1 MADTVNI
8 PAPDLNG
15 PQIASNVNFM
25 DKYSEERDKRYK
37 VGGRSYIDPAKSD
50 KFKHFLKDPWIKNGT
65 PINRP
70 MGVNGHSKFLILGAG
85 FGGILFA
92 VKLIQAGFDAKDIVI
107 VDPAG
112 GFGGTWYWNRYPGLM
127 CDTESYIYLPML
139 EEMNYMPK
147 RKYSG
152 GEEIRQYAESIAKA
166 FGLQDRAQFQASMQ
180 SATWNEEAKQW
191 SVGIVE
197 KPKGGDEVQST
208 IRADFVMFASGVLNN
223 AKLPDI
229 EGLDVFKGHSF
240 HTSRWDYGYTGG
252 SIREPDLDKL
262 KDKRIAY
269 VGTGATAVQA
279 VPELARWG
287 KELYVFQRTPSA
299 VDIRDNRE
307 TDPQEWKAKIAG
319 KQGWQRERHAN
330 YHAFICNV
338 PEKPKLD
345 LVDDAWTK
353 M

>member
-15 PQIASNVNFM
+15 PQIASNVSFM
-25 DKYSEERDKRYK
+25 DKYSEERDKRYNA
-37 VGGRSYIDPAKSD
+37 GGRSYIDPAKSD
-50 KFKHFLKDPWIKNGT
+50 KFKHFLKDPWIKSGT

-70 MGVNGHSKFLILGAG
+70 VGDNGHSKFLILGAG

-112 GFGGTWYWNRYPGLM
+112 GFGGTWY
-127 CDTESYIYLPML
+127 ML
-139 EEMNYMPK
+139 EEMKYMPK
-147 RKYSG
+147 RKYSS

-166 FGLQDRAQFQASMQ
+166 FGLHDRAQFQTSMQ

-197 KPKGGDEVQST
+197 KPKGRDEVHST
-208 IRADFVMFASGVLNN
+208 IRADYVMFASGVLNN

-229 EGLDVFKGHSF
+229 EGLDVFEGHSF
-240 HTSRWDYGYTGG
+240 HTSRWDYDCTGG
-252 SIREPDLDKL
+252 SIGEPDLDNL

-279 VPELARWG
+279 VPELAKWA

-299 VDIRDNRE
+299 VDVRDNRE
-307 TDPQEWKAKIAG
+307 TDPREWTSKIAS